1 MTEKTIMLTAGA
13 LKLEAMLNEIP
24 GEHGVVVTHPH
35 PLYGGN
41 MHNNVVSAI
50 VQAYRQAGYSTL
62 RFNFRGT
69 GASEG
74 EHENGIG
81 EQQDVE
87 AALAYLSN
95 LGKRVIDLAGYSF
108 GAWVNT
114 LVLANVD
121 QINRLILVSP
131 PMALLDFSNLDC
143 IERVREKIGLIVVGD
158 SDEIAGQPNVIDQKI
173 KSWNPASVFRI
184 IPGADHFYS
193 GKTVEL
199 KANLANYLT

>member
-87 AALAYLSN
+87 AALAYLSD